1 MSRLGGKGAVLG
13 GDSRAAIA
21 VRCGESFLGGCE
33 NRLWAHRCVI
43 FAGVNGVDIHRLDTM
58 VSPSVP

>member
-1 MSRLGGKGAVLG
+1 MSSLGGKGAVLG
-13 GDSRAAIA
+13 DSRAAITSD
-21 VRCGESFLGGCE
+21 VVSLFLVVVESSVGPSL
-33 NRLWAHRCVI
+33 RD